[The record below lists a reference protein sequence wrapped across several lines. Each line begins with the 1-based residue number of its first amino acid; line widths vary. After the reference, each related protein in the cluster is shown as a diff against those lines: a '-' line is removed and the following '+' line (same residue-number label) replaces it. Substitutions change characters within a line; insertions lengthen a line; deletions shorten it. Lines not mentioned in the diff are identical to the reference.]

1 VQQHND
7 CPSIYRDHLERYG
20 EGLQHVGAL
29 VDDVEA
35 VLEANDWR
43 GRVIQGGSTTVGQ
56 RFAYVDVG
64 AHPGAML
71 ELIETTP
78 AARSAFEYMKT
89 PPANGLGPPD
99 SSTET
104 QAEAQALAC
113 SYLDDTDLDPA
124 IDYPRRKTPLG
135 VFAEGPKRRRIDDQ
149 TTAPCKGQM
158 TRTPRSR
165 PSDNRAVPWVQRLS
179 RREPRPWCD
188 TAVDLGH

>member
-1 VQQHND
+1 MSRLYGPTIQNGYVVRDWRRAAEHWSTVMGVGPFFVMEHIEFAECTYRGVASPIDMSVAIAYSGDLQIELVQQHND

-43 GRVIQGGSTTVGQ
+43 ARVIQGGSTTVGQ

-78 AARSAFEYMKT
+78 AARSAFEYMKNAAREWT
-89 PPANGLGPPD
+89 GDRPIRL
-99 SSTET
+99 
-104 QAEAQALAC
+104 
-113 SYLDDTDLDPA
+113 
-124 IDYPRRKTPLG
+124 
-135 VFAEGPKRRRIDDQ
+135 PKR
-149 TTAPCKGQM
+149 
-158 TRTPRSR
+158 S
-165 PSDNRAVPWVQRLS
+165 
-179 RREPRPWCD
+179 
-188 TAVDLGH
+188 